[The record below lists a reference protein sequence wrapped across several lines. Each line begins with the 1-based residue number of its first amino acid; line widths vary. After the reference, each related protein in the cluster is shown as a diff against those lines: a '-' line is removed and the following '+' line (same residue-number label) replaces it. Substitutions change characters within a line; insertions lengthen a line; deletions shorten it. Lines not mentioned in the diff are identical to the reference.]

1 MYDIRVYVCTCMYV
15 CMNMYIYVIRIHQ
28 PVRGEKSDIRVH
40 ELCKTIKRALQ
51 IETYYRAKETYN
63 RHPRP

>member
-1 MYDIRVYVCTCMYV
+1 MYV

-40 ELCKTIKRALQ
+40 ELCKTIKRALH